1 MLTLVPE
8 FVSGSI
14 EFVSVI
20 LVTANQWVAE
30 SVNYG
35 STMDRDT
42 GFTLVELVKSWSCC
56 YVVDPKRDRKKI
68 LNSLGNI
75 GTTIKGEKMSN
86 TSVSYKNGL
95 LKDLKDLGEA
105 AAYLNAALEDGSQ
118 EVFMLALRDVADARG
133 ISDLSKKSGLNRENM
148 YRILSEKGN
157 PQLGS
162 LSVLLESMG
171 LKLAVEVKKSKAA

>member
-42 GFTLVELVKSWSCC
+42 GFTLVELVKSW
-56 YVVDPKRDRKKI
+56 
-68 LNSLGNI
+68 
-75 GTTIKGEKMSN
+75 
-86 TSVSYKNGL
+86 
-95 LKDLKDLGEA
+95 
-105 AAYLNAALEDGSQ
+105 
-118 EVFMLALRDVADARG
+118 
-133 ISDLSKKSGLNRENM
+133 
-148 YRILSEKGN
+148 
-157 PQLGS
+157 
-162 LSVLLESMG
+162 
-171 LKLAVEVKKSKAA
+171 